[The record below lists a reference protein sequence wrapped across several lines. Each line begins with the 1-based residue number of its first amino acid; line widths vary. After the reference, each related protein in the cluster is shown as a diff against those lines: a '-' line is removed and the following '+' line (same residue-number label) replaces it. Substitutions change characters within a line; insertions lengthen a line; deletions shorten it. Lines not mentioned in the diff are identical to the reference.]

1 MKKAKA
7 IKINHKKKTITVFR
21 KLNPP
26 SFHHWMIK
34 KLTTENPNYTIVEEF
49 DNA

>member
-1 MKKAKA
+1 MTKARAVKV
-7 IKINHKKKTITVFR
+7 NHKKKTITVFR

-26 SFHHWMIK
+26 SFHYWMIK
-34 KLTTENPNYTIVEEF
+34 KLTTENPNYTVVEKF